1 MSESFTMNR
10 RSFLTLTVTATGALL
25 LRFPL
30 TATAAAAST
39 SEFLTGYLE
48 ITPDNQLYLQLNRHE
63 MGQGVA
69 EGLRTLLAEELG
81 TAPHLIRFRLLNV
94 GPNQLNPYSHPE
106 NTGGSFSMRS
116 SWQPVRQAG
125 AYCRALLLKAGELT
139 LQQAGIN
146 GADRTLKLQDGQVV
160 GGGRNLPFAHLAPF
174 MEEARKLVDPAKAK
188 PLAPPWRYIGHSS
201 SRTLNLEK
209 VTGALQYGYDRSVAL
224 VAVIAHPDRPGAKL
238 SHHDR
243 KAALAVPGVKYVE
256 VLQAGVAVVASSTWA
271 ALRGRDALQVRWE
284 GGEDLS
290 SDSMEKVLT
299 QLLERNELRHTVV
312 KQGADFTGAPALERI
327 YRLPMLAHAPME
339 PLACTVSVGMDHC
352 VIHAGTQRPD
362 AVLDLAAR
370 VTGIHRDQIQLQDE
384 MSGGSFGRRL
394 SPDYVV
400 EALELGVRL
409 QLPVKVIWDR
419 EDQFLAAHFRPP
431 AVIRLR
437 GFAGADGRLAGLQ
450 HQIVS
455 PAKLWYELPYLQTG
469 WKEEIKQVLYELKE
483 TFTPAQDYGA
493 GVAASKV
500 VGDSAVDGM
509 RRLPYR
515 FTGYQVE
522 HVPVQLPVPQG
533 FWRSVGN
540 ALNMFALE
548 NFIEEWA
555 VQHKLD
561 PLQLRLDL
569 TPGHER
575 LHRVMTTVAQ
585 LSGWQQRSQQKPMG
599 LACFSGYD
607 SHVATVVRMQAGAKG
622 PEQIEH
628 IYCAVDCGTQ
638 INPDVVKAQVE
649 GALTMGL
656 SAALLEQVRY
666 QDGKLLSLNF
676 DSYPILA
683 IDQAPPLTIELVA
696 SDHAP
701 GGIGETALPTLAP
714 ALANAWRLL
723 SGENIASLP
732 VSAVHKGNA

>member
-469 WKEEIKQVLYELKE
+469 WKEEIKQVLYGLLELRRLLLLE
-483 TFTPAQDYGA
+483 GGLLRGHQVDLPRIDA
-493 GVAASKV
+493 GRAEARRHH
-500 VGDSAVDGM
+500 DDAVDDRDFRAVLVDLEVEG
-509 RRLPYR
+509 RAADADGGHGRLEGEVHGHAGGGHADR
-515 FTGYQVE
+515 AGQHAEGARHLVGAAGIDHVVE
-522 HVPVQLPVPQG
+522 DEFRIL
-533 FWRSVGN
+533 
-540 ALNMFALE
+540 AD
-548 NFIEEWA
+548 
-555 VQHKLD
+555 QH
-561 PLQLRLDL
+561 R
-569 TPGHER
+569 
-575 LHRVMTTVAQ
+575 
-585 LSGWQQRSQQKPMG
+585 G
-599 LACFSGYD
+599 LVD
-607 SHVATVVRMQAGAKG
+607 QA
-622 PEQIEH
+622 
-628 IYCAVDCGTQ
+628 D
-638 INPDVVKAQVE
+638 VE
-649 GALTMGL
+649 GAFRLGDDRL
-656 SAALLEQVRY
+656 V
-666 QDGKLLSLNF
+666 G
-676 DSYPILA
+676 
-683 IDQAPPLTIELVA
+683 DQAVAGLHLLAEGARRHLVDDA
-696 SDHAP
+696 
-701 GGIGETALPTLAP
+701 GGGANLVVRP
-714 ALANAWRLL
+714 ALARGQKQGQQQHQSAR
-723 SGENIASLP
+723 GEETLHGVLTWSFA
-732 VSAVHKGNA
+732 